1 MKYQNWAPAFL
12 CVCMTGFCAI
22 MGIFTPVPSFYS
34 VWAGMWGIFTGIIIY
49 DCFSD
54 NNDDDEL

>member
-12 CVCMTGFCAI
+12 CICMTGFCAI

-34 VWAGMWGIFTGIIIY
+34 VWAGMWGIFTGIVIY

-54 NNDDDEL
+54 NNDDYEF

>member
-1 MKYQNWAPAFL
+1 MKYQNWASAFL
-12 CVCMTGFCAI
+12 CICMTGFCAI

-34 VWAGMWGIFTGIIIY
+34 VWAGMWGIFTGIVIY